1 MNLLSGG
8 QNSKKFIYTEFR
20 SSLICHSKSNF
31 HKKRT
36 HHTQALA
43 IARIIIHFE
52 PKKKKIIKK
61 SVQNIYIKTKT
72 TTATIHKGM
81 QNANVKCGKK
91 IE

>member
-61 SVQNIYIKTKT
+61 VFKQNIYL
-72 TTATIHKGM
+72 HKNKNNNSNDPQG
-81 QNANVKCGKK
+81 NAKR
-91 IE
+91 